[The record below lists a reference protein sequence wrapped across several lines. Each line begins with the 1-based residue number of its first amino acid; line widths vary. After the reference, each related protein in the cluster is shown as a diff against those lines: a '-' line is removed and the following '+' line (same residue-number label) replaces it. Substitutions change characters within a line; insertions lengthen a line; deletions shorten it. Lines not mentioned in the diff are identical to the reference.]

1 MNAAERFFVDTNILL
16 YSADPADP
24 AKQQAARLWLT
35 VLWEQAAGCL
45 SWQVLDE
52 FYVNALRKLHSPS
65 PRARSMVELFAL
77 WQPIDTSLGLIQR
90 AWHWMDK
97 AGLPYWDA
105 LIVAAAERGG
115 CAWLLSE
122 DFQAGRQFGPVTVVN
137 PLRGRPEEFGLNPG
151 SGRQ

>member
-1 MNAAERFFVDTNILL
+1 MSAGERFFVDTNILL

-24 AKQQAARLWLT
+24 AKQQAARRWLA
-35 VLWEQAAGCL
+35 VLWERTAGCL
-45 SWQVLDE
+45 SWQVLNE
-52 FYVNALRKLHSPS
+52 FYVNAVRKLRTPS
-65 PRARSMVELFAL
+65 PRARSIVELFAL

-115 CAWLLSE
+115 CAFLLSE
-122 DFQAGRQFGPVTVVN
+122 DFQAGRKFGSVMAVN
-137 PLRGRPEEFGLNPG
+137 PLRTRPEEFRFLPTF
-151 SGRQ
+151 